1 MRVVEEGTPSE
12 GGLREL
18 ASGVDALYLSGRA
31 VLPEPFVE
39 CLAAARAQ
47 AEASGSSQA
56 VSIAGV
62 EFDVASHGM
71 GRYRY
76 CLSHRYG
83 QVGVSPST
91 HLPALR
97 VQPWTQFLHGI
108 GVREACGVFM
118 ELLGEELGACVLTV
132 SRLDLYV
139 DVQGTPFETEPTRA
153 HEIASPAFIPACTA
167 LLVAAVLFPS
177 SRENCAASRNSLA
190 LLRYFGASERRQLL
204 VSSGPGALSRGS
216 PRPLGR

>member
-1 MRVVEEGTPSE
+1 MALAGVAITDGSDESRQM
-12 GGLREL
+12 REL

-97 VQPWTQFLHGI
+97 VQPRTEFLHGI

-118 ELLGEELGACVLTV
+118 ELLGEELGAWC
-132 SRLDLYV
+132 SRSAGWTCTWTFRAGGRP
-139 DVQGTPFETEPTRA
+139 GTTG
-153 HEIASPAFIPACTA
+153 IGS
-167 LLVAAVLFPS
+167 
-177 SRENCAASRNSLA
+177 CAEA
-190 LLRYFGASERRQLL
+190 RR
-204 VSSGPGALSRGS
+204 
-216 PRPLGR
+216 